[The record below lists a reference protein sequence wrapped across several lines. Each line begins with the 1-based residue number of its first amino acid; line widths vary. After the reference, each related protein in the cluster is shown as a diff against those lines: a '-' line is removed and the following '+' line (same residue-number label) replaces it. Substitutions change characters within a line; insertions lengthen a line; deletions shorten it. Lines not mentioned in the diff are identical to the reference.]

1 MSQEYRHSR
10 ARFAVLTRYRD
21 PGDPELIDAHR
32 RMREAALIAA
42 IGRALD
48 NSLPLT
54 AELQARITA
63 MLIESQVGP

>member
-10 ARFAVLTRYRD
+10 ALFAVLTRYRD
-21 PGDPELIDAHR
+21 PGDPELIYAHR